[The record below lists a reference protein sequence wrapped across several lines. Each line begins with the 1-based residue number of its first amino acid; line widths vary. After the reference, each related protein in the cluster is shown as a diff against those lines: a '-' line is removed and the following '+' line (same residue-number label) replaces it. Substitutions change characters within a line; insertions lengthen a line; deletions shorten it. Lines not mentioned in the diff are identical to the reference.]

1 MSEAR
6 AGVMQRTAGP
16 GPRGEGG
23 WLARLKKGS
32 LMALRGPGSLPPSP
46 AAVCPGQ
53 GEAPAVT
60 ASWYVTPDIQ
70 LSLRNSISQPP
81 PPPSPNI

>member
-1 MSEAR
+1 MSEAG

-32 LMALRGPGSLPPSP
+32 LMAAPGSRLTAAFPSSCVPRARRGPCRHSFM
-46 AAVCPGQ
+46 VCDP
-53 GEAPAVT
+53 
-60 ASWYVTPDIQ
+60 
-70 LSLRNSISQPP
+70 
-81 PPPSPNI
+81 